1 MPDIL
6 SNLNNLR
13 RFLFDI
19 PLKSK
24 FNFNGEV
31 RKDIRRELFLAIS
44 NHGEYLDWFFPNA
57 FNNQDQDRNDVIERI
72 DTEFEWLFSNYY
84 KSNLCESD
92 SKYNTHNHDAF
103 HSNLPCAR
111 IFRKGEPIYR
121 CLTCGFDETCALC
134 SNCYDPEC
142 HQGHQVHITICQR
155 ENGGVCDCGDPEAWV
170 KDYFCR
176 YASKDKE
183 SSNMRNKEIPSDL
196 EESFFNT
203 IEILLDYVID
213 IISQCNS
220 QFNDIEDSESYR
232 IQLDTNFSSLNP
244 TKYGYVNA
252 NIDNFDKYS
261 DKYYLMVYND
271 QVRHYRDAVQR
282 IHLASRKVPQFAV
295 MVADKVQNYGRAKVI
310 SSSDISLLR
319 ERQNVLKATGLATC
333 IRNYRDVFRED
344 MCNEILI
351 WINALTESEMFKSHN
366 RAKDLFCKAFCGRW
380 NIGLLNYADHNTN
393 YKYKV
398 GTLDQCLKIPKIPS
412 NMYTMFG
419 VYDKASQPHWN
430 FRPSKWELQDQLCHD
445 CDYNLSIEDYLPHK
459 SHLGSRLQYFI
470 YLDIRFWK
478 SIRVLLHDMYSSSLI
493 TNLHYKN
500 IISCQYV
507 DIYPAVSDMFL
518 TMDREPELNVMCTLS
533 TQLFTC
539 PSNSTSIV
547 RHGDLSRI
555 FASIYGFLTVEE
567 IKSPECVDISH
578 EISMKS
584 LKNRRWGQIFFDIGY
599 ILSRS
604 RDSKSIFTS
613 NIIPMACDI
622 LALFQGRPVMKRESK
637 NHVEYES
644 PDYTAF
650 FHAILV
656 IYQFAEYIAR
666 SLDNLNEMDNNEGKT
681 LSKKAIDYV
690 TQFLLRLESKDYPG
704 LIDEYVDI
712 NISSEKKFC
721 EELVDGNMVQEFFI
735 DREKV
740 SFLHPIHSFLSWLI
754 ELSDL
759 STPTEI
765 NEVINDA
772 TIAYKDKALTSSKP
786 FEIQNPFASIFEYPI
801 RTIVLMSQ
809 IKSGF
814 WVRNGFS
821 VRSQLQLYR
830 NTGLRE
836 SGYLRDLFLTQIFIN
851 SSSPNL
857 VCHLLFSRWLLLDGF
872 VKENQEE
879 NLSIEEMKNL
889 QAYDLKTLPYMI
901 EEILSFFVHI
911 LTEDLYLCGLNNET
925 INEMRIKNEIIH
937 NLCFG
942 PMNYT
947 KLCSHIPDHITAEK
961 RFDLILEDITIFT
974 PPSGSKGIG
983 IYRLKDEYFDQ
994 INPYYF
1000 NYTTNTKD
1008 DAIKFVKDR
1017 IHKKTCIPI
1026 SEVVIPPKQRSSD
1039 ELEVYKHIGN
1049 FSISLYFRDFLIR
1062 TLTYCSNEDADKID
1076 IILETT
1082 LHLIHICSLEE
1093 AIDIERYG
1101 SFYNNFIYTSHN
1113 NDLSV
1118 AVLLY
1123 RIVSDGMFKDH
1134 HSKIRSIFKVFED
1147 KYHNLSKILN
1157 DQVNNFDPIK
1167 LEINMNQDLNENE
1180 FERKKR
1186 VAKERQSKLMAKFK
1200 KQQSLFLLNN
1210 KFEATDCSDTEMEGY
1225 EEEDAGWKFPEPRC
1239 LLCQNASEDAGPF
1252 GIITY
1257 ISKSSEFRD
1266 VPFDDKYWFLK
1277 SFSDS
1282 QNLDDD
1288 ENELDETNFNE
1299 QWIKYMKKVKDS
1311 NVIGPG
1317 FPHREHVDSKLVSLS
1332 CGHGMHF
1339 QCYMNF
1345 LNSNRNRLN
1354 QITRSAPENTE
1365 HKEFLCPLC
1374 KAINNMFI
1382 PILWT
1387 SNKRSITKFLKPAN
1401 DLNPFEELGSQN
1413 IHNKNWFDDFAK
1425 TTNADIEEF
1434 VNLTPAAKEMI
1445 GQSST
1450 VNATSNQQHFRMLL
1464 SNMFQILSLLTFPQI
1479 LKADSTILLVNT
1491 IKSTEIELRGVDSN
1505 GELIIN
1511 QLYNNSLINLR
1522 TLNEFRNTSLLM
1534 KIMNWIPTPNP
1545 KSDAY
1550 VKILAN
1556 MLTLSSDSFNSSILE
1571 RDFFELLVNIFPL
1584 PKSGFS
1590 FNSILRLCFLGH
1602 IIQNL
1607 LTISTEI
1614 LKQGIYKNADYSI
1627 LDIPIIP
1634 NISDEI
1640 AMSMIDIFKKINYCS
1655 GSTHFDGDC
1664 INDYRFGKV
1673 IYSMLIKA
1681 STPFLRRAAIFS
1693 FINCAEIDSIDFSQY
1708 DNYSNEADKLC
1719 SFMNIDSLNVLLLN
1733 ICSSEETN
1741 YEAQKFN
1748 SFLHSLKSL
1757 KTSTVEQLDMRK
1769 ALEYPGI
1776 VKLIDL
1782 PERLDHF
1789 FTKYYYLDRY
1799 NNPHMSIADPAICL
1813 FCGEVVDAQKCAI
1826 GNNEGQCTTHF
1837 MKECCNSVG
1846 LFLLPKERFFLLMHK
1861 KGGSFYNAPFLDQHG
1876 ELAGDTK
1883 RGKTLHLMKP
1893 RYNNFIRNIWLQHN
1907 VSNYI
1912 VRKLDSVMDAGGW
1925 DTL

>member
-1 MPDIL
+1 MADIL
-6 SNLNNLR
+6 SNLSKLR
-13 RFLFDI
+13 RFLFDT

-24 FNFNGEV
+24 FNFTPEV
-31 RKDIRRELFLAIS
+31 SKDIRKELFLAIS
-44 NHGEYLDWFFPNA
+44 NNGEYLDWFFPNV
-57 FNNQDQDRNDVIERI
+57 FNNHEGDRDELVSQI
-72 DTEFEWLFSNYY
+72 DTEFEWQFSKYY
-84 KSNLCESD
+84 KSDLCTAD

-103 HSNLPCAR
+103 HSSLPCSR

-134 SNCYDPEC
+134 SNCYNPDC
-142 HQGHQVHITICQR
+142 HEGHQVHITICQR

-170 KDYFCR
+170 KDYVCR
-176 YASKDKE
+176 YASKENE
-183 SSNMRNKEIPSDL
+183 SSNMRNREIPANL
-196 EESFFNT
+196 EESFFKT
-203 IEILLDYVID
+203 VEILLDYVID
-213 IISQCNS
+213 VISQCNS
-220 QFNDIEDSESYR
+220 QFNDKDESESYR

-252 NIDNFDKYS
+252 NVDNFDKYS

-271 QVRHYRDAVQR
+271 QIRHYRDALQR

-319 ERQNVLKATGLATC
+319 ERQNILSATGLATC

-351 WINALTESEMFKSHN
+351 WINGLTESEMFKSHN
-366 RAKDLFCKAFCGRW
+366 RAKDLFCKAFCGKW

-419 VYDKASQPHWN
+419 VYDKSAQPHWN
-430 FRPSKWELQDQLCHD
+430 FKPSRWDLPDNLSEF
-445 CDYNLSIEDYLPHK
+445 CDYNLSLEDYLPHK

-493 TNLHYKN
+493 TNLYYKKV
-500 IISCQYV
+500 ICCQYV
-507 DIYPAVSDMFL
+507 DIYPAVADMFL

-604 RDSKSIFTS
+604 RDSKSIFTN

-622 LALFQGRPVMKRESK
+622 LALFQGRPVLKRESK
-637 NHVEYES
+637 NHIEYES

-656 IYQFAEYIAR
+656 IYQFAEYIAHC
-666 SLDNLNEMDNNEGKT
+666 LDNLKDTERDERNM
-681 LSKKAIDYV
+681 LSKNAISYV
-690 TQFLLRLESKDYPG
+690 VKFLLRLENNNYPG
-704 LIDEYVDI
+704 LADDYVDI
-712 NISSEKKFC
+712 NLSKDKLSSKELIDGKVVADFNINEEKF
-721 EELVDGNMVQEFFI
+721 
-735 DREKV
+735 
-740 SFLHPIHSFLSWLI
+740 SFLHPIHSFLSWII
-754 ELSDL
+754 EISDL
-759 STPTEI
+759 RAPGEI
-765 NEVINDA
+765 DEVINNA
-772 TIAYKDKALTSSKP
+772 VITYKEEVLASSKP
-786 FEIQNPFASIFEYPI
+786 FDILNGFTSIFEYSI

-851 SSSPNL
+851 STSPDL
-857 VCHLLFSRWLLLDGF
+857 VCYIFFNRWLLLDGF
-872 VKENQEE
+872 MQVNPKDSLDSEGD
-879 NLSIEEMKNL
+879 LL
-889 QAYDLKTLPYMI
+889 TYDSKTLPYMV
-901 EEILSFFVHI
+901 EEILSFFIHI
-911 LTEDLYLCGLNNET
+911 LTEDLYLRGLKTDQLNE
-925 INEMRIKNEIIH
+925 IRIKKEIIH

-961 RFDLILEDITIFT
+961 KFDLILENISNFT
-974 PPSGSKGIG
+974 PPSGPKGDG
-983 IYRLKDEYFDQ
+983 IYKLKDEYFEQ
-994 INPYYF
+994 IDPYYF

-1008 DAIKFVKDR
+1008 DAIKFVKDC
-1017 IHKKTCIPI
+1017 IHKKTRVPI
-1026 SEVVIPPKQRSSD
+1026 SEVVITPKVRSRD
-1039 ELEVYKHIGN
+1039 ELRVYKNIGN
-1049 FSISLYFRDFLIR
+1049 FSVSSYFRSFLIR
-1062 TLTYCSNEDADKID
+1062 ALQYSSNEDVDKID
-1076 IILETT
+1076 IILEST
-1082 LHLIHICSLEE
+1082 LHLIHICSFEE
-1093 AIDIERYG
+1093 AIDIDKYG
-1101 SFYNNFIYTSHN
+1101 SFYDSFIHISQ
-1113 NDLSV
+1113 DDDVSI

-1123 RIVSDGMFKDH
+1123 KIVSDGAFKDH
-1134 HSKIRSIFKVFED
+1134 HSKVRSIFKVFED
-1147 KYHNLSKILN
+1147 KYHNLTSILN
-1157 DQVNNFDPIK
+1157 DQVSNFDPIK
-1167 LEINMNQDLNENE
+1167 LEINVSKDNNEND
-1180 FERKKR
+1180 FEKKKR
-1186 VAKERQSKLMAKFK
+1186 IAKEKQSKLMAKFK
-1200 KQQSLFLLNN
+1200 KQQSLFLLKNQ
-1210 KFEATDCSDTEMEGY
+1210 FEATECSDTEMEGY
-1225 EEEDAGWKFPEPRC
+1225 EEEDVGWKFPEPRC

-1257 ISKSSEFRD
+1257 ISKSSEFRN
-1266 VPFDDKYWFLK
+1266 VPFDNNYWFLK

-1282 QNLDDD
+1282 ANLD
-1288 ENELDETNFNE
+1288 ENENDYDEDKFSDGWK
-1299 QWIKYMKKVKDS
+1299 QYMSRTKEM

-1317 FPHREHVDSKLVSLS
+1317 FPQNENVDSKLVSLS

-1339 QCYMNF
+1339 QCYMNY

-1354 QITRSAPENTE
+1354 QITRSTPENAE

-1374 KAINNMFI
+1374 KAINNMFV

-1387 SNKRSITKFLKPAN
+1387 SNKRSLPQFLRPTT
-1401 DLNPFEELGSQN
+1401 DLSIFDNLNSEN
-1413 IHNKNWFDDFAK
+1413 IHNESWFHNF
-1425 TTNADIEEF
+1425 TESINIDIELF
-1434 VNLTPAAKEMI
+1434 DNLTPTAREMI

-1450 VNATSNQQHFRMLL
+1450 ANATPNQQHFRMLL

-1479 LKADSTILLVNT
+1479 LKADSTNILVNT
-1491 IKSTEIELRGVDSN
+1491 IKSTEIELRGVSSN
-1505 GELIIN
+1505 HELVVN

-1522 TLNEFRNTSLLM
+1522 TMNEFRNTSLLM
-1534 KIMNWIPTPNP
+1534 KIINWIPTPNP

-1550 VKILAN
+1550 IKILAN
-1556 MLTLSSDSFNSSILE
+1556 MLTLTSDEFYTSILE
-1571 RDFFELLVNIFPL
+1571 RDFFEVLVNVFPL
-1584 PKSGFS
+1584 PRTGYS
-1590 FNSILRLCFLGH
+1590 FNSILQMCFLGQV
-1602 IIQNL
+1602 IQNL
-1607 LTISTEI
+1607 FIIATETTKHN
-1614 LKQGIYKNADYSI
+1614 LYKEADYSI
-1627 LDIPIIP
+1627 FDIPVIA
-1634 NISDEI
+1634 NVDEKAVACTIS
-1640 AMSMIDIFKKINYCS
+1640 IFKKLMVYSVVKNFNSDIIDHP
-1655 GSTHFDGDC
+1655 HFG
-1664 INDYRFGKV
+1664 RV
-1673 IYSMLIKA
+1673 IYSMLVKA
-1681 STPFLRRAAIFS
+1681 STPFLRRAAIYS
-1693 FINCAEIDSIDFSQY
+1693 FINCAETDTIDFTLY
-1708 DNYSNEADKLC
+1708 DNYATEAEKLC
-1719 SFMNIDSLNVLLLN
+1719 SFMNIDNLNCLLWK
-1733 ICSSEETN
+1733 ICNDGQT
-1741 YEAQKFN
+1741 YEGRKFDGFIT
-1748 SFLHSLKSL
+1748 FLTKLRVPATEKFDIR
-1757 KTSTVEQLDMRK
+1757 KT
-1769 ALEYPGI
+1769 LEYPGI

-1782 PERLDHF
+1782 PDRLDYF

-1799 NNPHMSIADPAICL
+1799 NNPHMSIVDPAICL
-1813 FCGEVVDAQKCAI
+1813 FCGEVVDAQKSAI
-1826 GNNEGQCTTHF
+1826 GNSEGQCTTHF
-1837 MKECCNSVG
+1837 LKECCNSVG
-1846 LFLLPKERFFLLMHK
+1846 IFLLPKERFFLLMHK
-1861 KGGSFYNAPFLDQHG
+1861 KGGSFYNAPYLDQHG

-1883 RGKTLHLMKP
+1883 KGKTLHLKKA
-1893 RYNNFIRNIWLQHN
+1893 RYNNFIRNMWLQHN
-1907 VSNYI
+1907 VSNYV